1 MKKYQDSSSEKGED
15 GGGHLG
21 LEARLGRVAWRRNG
35 VLERLNCLTIQEIL
49 PPRPSVFV
57 RGLEHHVPL
66 PTKQIV
72 PLSSS
77 ASAEVALV
85 EVKVTDSYLN
95 GRGAKII
102 LLTRKKKIQSCLSF
116 VNIQN
121 KYVPRI
127 TSSYA
132 VPDSLK
138 NNKLQGNRVLLGL
151 TGNAKYSCGYAIL
164 FFDHIMILGRR
175 FIWIVL
181 EFKLLKFSLGS

>member
-102 LLTRKKKIQSCLSF
+102 LLTRKKK
-116 VNIQN
+116 N
-121 KYVPRI
+121 
-127 TSSYA
+127 T
-132 VPDSLK
+132 
-138 NNKLQGNRVLLGL
+138 VLP
-151 TGNAKYSCGYAIL
+151 
-164 FFDHIMILGRR
+164 FFC
-175 FIWIVL
+175 
-181 EFKLLKFSLGS
+181 